1 MNDIEDR
8 LHAMLTR
15 DADAVAGQTDSPA
28 EWRELTDR
36 LDAADRS
43 RSRLRWGG
51 LAAVAAVAAAAVVV
65 AVVTTGRPTADVP
78 PAGPSST
85 PSEWSNSAEIL
96 GKPALDVPGWAAG
109 ITPLQA
115 PRRFVRWAQSEC
127 TTACVAGAD
136 KKLALLFPYTPYDDV
151 AGGSG
156 EILSTDAY
164 IASLDAL
171 RSRSVL
177 QVSEWSEVPTL
188 NAGTAKVVVLQPS
201 ADQPAVL
208 GCEQLA
214 DSIGGCRGLTANTRN
229 VIAVIDAGSAP
240 MVVWL
245 SERGDT
251 DAAAQDAEMV
261 EILGSLR
268 LTGVP
273 ISCRELL
280 GSAVLESDCF
290 AQMRARIMA
299 DTALHARGTGTGNV
313 TFADYEAAIVPLVE
327 DLKAVEGFTTHT
339 FAIDDP
345 APLPSDP
352 STSTEPRVT
361 TWTMSGSDTTTY
373 VCFDGPAVEVS
384 TKDCR

>member
-1 MNDIEDR
+1 MSTFESTIAAT
-8 LHAMLTR
+8 LK
-15 DADAVAGQTDSPA
+15 ADAEAAARGTDTAA
-28 EWRELTDR
+28 ESGLLADR
-36 LDAADRS
+36 LDAVDRS

-65 AVVTTGRPTADVP
+65 AAVTVGRPTAVVP

-85 PSEWSNSAEIL
+85 PSEWSDSAEIL
-96 GKPALDVPGWAAG
+96 GKPVLDVPAWAAG

-115 PRRFVRWAQSEC
+115 PRRFVRWAQSDC
-127 TTACVAGAD
+127 TTACVAGTD
-136 KKLALLFPYTPYDDV
+136 KKLALLFPYTSWDDV
-151 AGGSG
+151 AGGAG

-164 IASLDAL
+164 LANLDAL

-188 NAGTAKVVVLQPS
+188 NAGAARVVVLQPS

-229 VIAVIDAGSAP
+229 VVAVIDAGSAP

-245 SERGDT
+245 SARGDT
-251 DAAAQDAEMV
+251 DAAAQDAEMAQ
-261 EILGSLR
+261 ILGSLR

-299 DTALHARGTGTGNV
+299 DTVLHARGTGTGNV
-313 TFADYEAAIVPLVE
+313 TFADYEAAIVPLVD

-361 TWTMSGSDTTTY
+361 TWTMSGRETTTY
-373 VCFDGPAVEVS
+373 VCFDGPAIEVS
-384 TKDCR
+384 TTDCR